1 MFVYSEM
8 HAWQNEPAVQ
18 QVLVFS
24 SEAMKDAFEKTY
36 SIATQKHGPK
46 LVAVLSENKMG
57 ALYKLRAVL
66 RGDGLYDPVIRCG
79 FTGVLLAELTP
90 EVTPEEAIQACKIY
104 LKNKIN
110 TSLE

>member
-1 MFVYSEM
+1 MFVYSKM

-24 SEAMKDAFEKTY
+24 SPMMEASFEEAYCRVTNNRD
-36 SIATQKHGPK
+36 PV
-46 LVAVLSENKMG
+46 LVAKQSDSGMG
-57 ALYKLRAVL
+57 AIYKLRAVL
-66 RGDGLYDPVIRCG
+66 NSDDQYDPVIRCG
-79 FTGVLLAELTP
+79 FTGIQLAELTP

-104 LKNKIN
+104 IKNKIN

>member
-1 MFVYSEM
+1 MIVYSEM
-8 HAWQNEPAVQ
+8 HAWQNEPTVQ

-24 SEAMKDAFEKTY
+24 SPMMKGSFEEAYCRVTKYRD
-36 SIATQKHGPK
+36 PV
-46 LVAVLSENKMG
+46 LVAKLSDSDMG
-57 ALYKLRAVL
+57 AIYKLRAVL
-66 RGDGLYDPVIRCG
+66 NGDGKYKPVIRCG
-79 FTGVLLAELTP
+79 FSGVLLTELTP